1 MTPFVDDNHEN
12 ERPENEDQPTE
23 EHPYDFEDRPD
34 PEEAMSQDELE
45 AALSAAMPVKVAKGD
60 IIKGIVAAVD
70 DQSVSVDIGSKD
82 EGIIPLSEFSGAD
95 ELPRPEDEIEVAVVK
110 IDERN
115 GVIKLSKRR
124 ADYERVW
131 NRLVAAAESGEIVEA
146 LVTERVKGGLRV
158 DVGVPGFVP
167 GSQVAARSLRNLE
180 RFVGQSLRLKVLE
193 ADRKSKKVVLS
204 HRLVVDEEREQRRK
218 ETVEALEEG
227 MICEGKV
234 RSLTNYGA
242 FIDLGG
248 IDGLLHVSEM
258 AWTRIKHPSEVLQVG
273 DTVRVAVLDIDMDND
288 RISLSRRQIL
298 PDPWNEAAKK
308 LNTGMVVKGRIT
320 RIVRTGAF
328 AQLPEYDIEGF
339 IPISEMSDKRISDP
353 SEVLQNGQEVDLK
366 VVDVRTKSRRL
377 TLSVREAVAEK
388 ERREYQKYM
397 ATQETGRT
405 TLGDKFGAI
414 LMQAVGD
421 AEAQPEPADEPE
433 AEAEP
438 EDVEEPD
445 VEAEED
451 AEQDDESAD
460 QEADEGAADA
470 DAADDDDDDADDDED
485 DDDEDADDD
494 DADDDEDDDDEDEEE
509 ADDDEDD
516 DDEDDDNATD
526 KNA

>member
-1 MTPFVDDNHEN
+1 MTPFVDDNTEN
-12 ERPENEDQPTE
+12 ERPETEDQPTDE
-23 EHPYDFEDRPD
+23 RPYDFVDRPD

-308 LNTGMVVKGRIT
+308 LKTGMVVKGRIT

-328 AQLPEYDIEGF
+328 AQLPEFDIEGF
-339 IPISEMSDKRISDP
+339 IPISEMSDKRIGDP

-421 AEAQPEPADEPE
+421 AEAQPEPQ
-433 AEAEP
+433 AEAES
-438 EDVEEPD
+438 EDVKEPD
-445 VEAEED
+445 VAAEED
-451 AEQDDESAD
+451 AEQDVEPDAEEADAEEAADE
-460 QEADEGAADA
+460 EADEAE
-470 DAADDDDDDADDDED
+470 ADDDDDDSDDDDAEGEDED
-485 DDDEDADDD
+485 DDS
-494 DADDDEDDDDEDEEE
+494 DEEE
-509 ADDDEDD
+509 ADDDDDDEEDD
-516 DDEDDDNATD
+516 DDDDNATD

>member
-1 MTPFVDDNHEN
+1 MTPIVDDNTEN
-12 ERPENEDQPTE
+12 ERPETQDQPTDDNA
-23 EHPYDFEDRPD
+23 YDPMDRPN

-70 DQSVSVDIGSKD
+70 DRSVSVDIGSKD
-82 EGIIPLSEFSGAD
+82 EGIIPLSEFSDAD
-95 ELPRPEDEIEVAVVK
+95 EIPKAEDEIEVAVVK

-115 GVIKLSKRR
+115 GVIRLSKRR

-131 NRLVAAAESGEIVEA
+131 NRLVAAAESGEVVEA

-227 MICEGKV
+227 MICEGRV

-258 AWTRIKHPSEVLQVG
+258 AWTRVKHPSEVLKVG
-273 DTVRVAVLDIDMDND
+273 DTVRVAVLDIDIEND

-298 PDPWNEAAKK
+298 PDPWKEAAKQ
-308 LNTGMVVKGRIT
+308 LRTGTVVKGRIT

-339 IPISEMSDKRISDP
+339 VPISEMSDKRIADP

-377 TLSVREAVAEK
+377 TLSVREAVADK

-397 ATQETGRT
+397 ASQDTGRT
-405 TLGDKFGAI
+405 TLGDQFGDI
-414 LMQAVGD
+414 LKQAVGD
-421 AEAQPEPADEPE
+421 NDA
-433 AEAEP
+433 AEP
-438 EDVEEPD
+438 PAEPQIEAADTAPQDVAEPD
-445 VEAEED
+445 L
-451 AEQDDESAD
+451 
-460 QEADEGAADA
+460 
-470 DAADDDDDDADDDED
+470 
-485 DDDEDADDD
+485 
-494 DADDDEDDDDEDEEE
+494 EDEEE
-509 ADDDEDD
+509 ADESTEDAAAVPADDADADDDEAAEDDEEDAAGDDEDEDDHDVDETDNEEDDGDDEDEETDEDD
-516 DDEDDDNATD
+516 DDAEDDGA
-526 KNA
+526 KA